1 MAIETIHI
9 AGISQPVSRIGLGT
23 WAMGGSMWGG
33 SHDEQSIATL
43 HEALDRGI
51 NLIDT
56 APAYGFGHSEEVVGK
71 ALAGRR
77 DRAIIATKVA
87 LDWDDAGRI
96 TRNSPPQRIRQEIED
111 SLRRLQTDYIDLY
124 QVHWPDELVAIEETA
139 RVLETL
145 QQQGKVRALGVSN
158 YSPAQMDRFRNAA
171 PLATLQPPLNLFERG
186 QTQSELLPYA
196 ERHQLV
202 VLAYGAICR
211 GLLSGRMTPETI
223 FGADDLRSIDP
234 KFQPPRYAHYLA
246 AVAALKN
253 FAQQRFGKSVM
264 ALALRWVLD
273 AGPTVALWGARRPQQ
288 LAGLEEVAGWQ
299 LTVEDKQE
307 IDAILAQHI
316 AEPLGAEFMAPPHRR

>member
-87 LDWDDAGRI
+87 LDWDDAGCI
-96 TRNSPPQRIRQEIED
+96 TRNSTPQRIRQEIED

-124 QVHWPDELVAIEETA
+124 QVHWPDELVAVEETA

-246 AVAALKN
+246 AIAALKN

>member
-96 TRNSPPQRIRQEIED
+96 TRNSTPQRIRQEIED

-124 QVHWPDELVAIEETA
+124 QVHWPDELVAVEETA